1 MRNITTDPRRI
12 TCKLAAALA
21 ALPFLT
27 FGAVVVTTAPESVGN
42 GETAPVE
49 VNVISSAEVAAVRLW
64 FSLSG
69 NSEVSEGYAGNCVDL
84 KAGAVAGQYAGVIPR
99 VPAGT
104 LNWKVR
110 VEYANGTYE
119 DSDEK
124 VTTILSELKR
134 YTRTHDMKGI
144 TGLADA
150 SGDYYDSTYG
160 WRQVGTSND
169 FNADSV
175 ADATDS
181 QRWKA
186 HYVSWAYSKLGTQ
199 QVPKPTGVGRNI
211 GNLDTG
217 SLEVPFLYFWNEL
230 PSVKP
235 FIRTPKLD
243 GGLGI
248 IAYKARNLVGTS
260 TLHVQISQLDS
271 PGDNDADWTNIDNGI
286 TLTRIPTSTNPTLS
300 DYFITNIVNTLD
312 AKYVRIVRTSIN
324 SGGTASQGVV
334 PIDDIVVTPAP
345 PEISLTDGERVP
357 AAPVTGKEIAIQCLV
372 SNVLAQ
378 TPAFNKSVTVYYAFA
393 ASESASVSSWAHT
406 TMTYAGETNG
416 CALFTATLPS
426 QLEAG
431 YYHYYYKCD
440 FDGYFYGSKSLSG
453 FSGKRYLYSNET
465 TAVAPA
471 DAPPHLTIHVPER
484 EYKVS
489 IVSAPSSLSE
499 SHTGTIV
506 ALHTGDQAPTSVKLY
521 FSLINSS
528 FVSSEWNYIEM
539 TPGGNAGEYTTTLP
553 ILPPGTLSWYVEV
566 EYADAEPEPSKLQS
580 TTINPDLDYTRF
592 HDMKGMT
599 GIISA
604 SGSYYD
610 ATYGWQHEGGNATTN
625 PSTNFYANAV
635 AGTTL
640 DSQRWIASGVGWGAT
655 SALANNAPKPNVKG
669 RSIANLYAGYFASH
683 TPILYLKNF
692 ADETCPPFIR
702 TPILV
707 GGAGRVSFNAHS
719 QQAGNSENRIQVQ
732 VCYLD
737 SPAEWHEKATF
748 DYTSAN
754 TDYLNQSV
762 VINDLSVKY
771 VRIVRLGSHVGESLD
786 YGVIGIDDFLVT
798 PASPDVSLAE
808 RFRNPGYPAVGQDI
822 TLQCAVSNLSE
833 ITPAL
838 NISVKAFYALA
849 SSAASAISSSQWR
862 PVTMDLKSSENGVSV
877 FECQVPAQTAAG
889 WLHYYFQCSFDGY
902 CHGSKTPGAADYNG
916 WNSPEYLY
924 LDTATATNAPPTASP
939 PHLDF
944 EVRQYRS
951 RYSAVK
957 LRTDSGDGQPVLT
970 DMILNGDH
978 QWQAS
983 IPVEAG
989 ATVNAYFVGHDLYED
1004 GADGFATYLR
1014 YYGDNDQEYLT
1025 TPSGGTAEPNDAVTN
1040 TLASVAITTDKD
1052 GFLLYNL
1059 DDSDNGATYTVR
1071 KGFYQDFNSWV
1082 VNGDYYVE
1090 SHAGMTIGERTEN
1103 FERWKSSTENTDTPY
1118 DDFLMQEAS
1127 RDAPPNL
1134 ATDFTIGGVGALYDE
1149 TEKGWELSAA
1159 RYSCERI
1166 TNYLAT
1172 VINPISLSAPF
1183 SNTVAQIK
1191 EGGGFQSTL
1200 DENSL
1205 AHGLGTISAVMRSAI
1220 GDNVKAVLDT
1230 NTYSWACSYQN
1241 SDWSTNKALF
1251 IEASFEIPPQE
1262 SPNNHYYV
1270 SVLFDYQNEKN
1281 FYEVRYKRNDTN
1293 SGNAKDNRAR
1303 VEIRRTINGTDAG
1316 LAGWDV
1322 SSDQV
1327 MNGSTVLLKIRHR
1340 RSAAS
1345 QMQTHVGLMIG
1356 THNYWGSYNA
1366 QNSDNTPGVLVNG
1379 GGVAICAYDCA
1390 PKVNYLKVYGGGT
1403 DGKVYDAAK
1412 SSLSEAHDKTF
1423 DPTEWSLGS
1432 ATRPEWYVDSDLALR
1447 RRIPEMTVDL
1457 YVKPADATVQYH
1469 TSDLVDTFT
1478 VNSLTFQNFSY
1489 PVHSPESKMFRFV
1502 VREADGNYIV
1512 LDKVSG
1518 SHWRAANR
1526 SNSEQEGKH
1535 GDVECYK
1542 WTDASTQQTP
1552 WMRADNQMYKWLI
1565 LEGWA
1570 KTNNA
1575 SGTFTAAAF
1584 QKSQAHPDLVQGLVS
1599 PIMTNGIGSVMFNYR
1614 VSGDGVSSGKVVYAI
1629 EYTNPLGSAD
1639 NPDFDG
1645 AVTEAVVTNTLGA
1658 ASGNSGSKTFDINTN
1673 YCENA
1678 VGGKINMRLRIRI
1691 IPEETDPDVIL
1702 WLDEVVVKDYPK
1714 AGDDTWEVYNG
1725 RIADA
1730 EAEPT
1735 VVYGHAGKTL
1745 FLNNSQ
1751 TSGLVP
1757 RTNPFTEKR
1766 PCVQSPKLD
1775 TGIGE
1780 IAFSYRALTSTAQG
1794 RFTVAISDDASLPDE
1809 NWTEIA
1815 TITVSDTSGYVSFDN
1830 MSIHKRDKYFV
1841 RIFSET
1847 NGYGRVCIDNI
1858 LVAEPIDP
1866 TFEINSVT
1874 LVPKQPVLSTTNL
1887 VSVRASVA
1895 NRRLNPRNI
1904 RLFASYHEGSNV
1916 WGVSN
1921 WCDWRTDTAVELF
1934 PDSTGTNYSSAAET
1948 GLPQDV
1954 QNNGVVQYVVW
1965 GFAENSPEGDR
1976 ILENEDCFTPPT
1988 GLPNLNELYTN
1999 SIPGATWSPYYYVM
2013 ESPVGVV
2020 WFNEVWIGRN
2030 NSEEYPNEG
2039 TPYEFIELAGQPG
2052 AKIGG
2057 WRIDVYSGTSPK
2069 LIYSLNI
2076 NPGSKLGNNGIWVI
2090 GDEGTPN
2097 VNQVAVIN
2105 DKTAQPGPGN
2115 GTREMFGGF
2124 PRELVLVRNN
2134 ETIECAVYARNSG
2147 DAVSP
2152 GTFPYGGEQDGI
2164 PSVYISNPAKGTAAE
2179 TGLGYSYALMNQP
2192 FDLGEDYDENQNTAW
2207 TSGFYGTTW
2216 YWTAGMPSP
2225 GEPNWSQRPDGS
2237 GRAYQTLPGG
2247 GVVPASLRLVSK
2259 IIGAAFG
2266 TQNGVVTDIDIDVES
2281 VGSTSIV
2288 YVANSWYKINALVSD
2303 NSEVGAASGATAYTF
2318 SISANSMSGD
2328 VTNYVYFT
2336 EKTAADYA
2344 SNPEGTRWTKAI
2356 LDWFR
2361 ANGWSED
2368 DIAGDDGDG
2377 WTVWDEF
2384 LLNTDPTLHTEVDC
2398 RTSSFAIADDAA
2410 TLGLYLE
2417 RTEGGGTVYRPLN
2430 GAVNIYGV
2438 ADLADLAA
2446 GATKVS
2452 SGGKGLFDGTTG
2464 ETRSFSLDGLGLNFF
2479 IWKIEAE

>member
-42 GETAPVE
+42 GETATVE

-69 NSEVSEGYAGNCVDL
+69 NSEVAEGYAGNCVDL

-110 VEYANGTYE
+110 VEYANGTSE
-119 DSDEK
+119 ESDEHL
-124 VTTILSELKR
+124 TIISNKPLYSR
-134 YTRTHDMKGI
+134 MHDMKGI
-144 TGLADA
+144 TGLSTATD
-150 SGDYYDSTYG
+150 DYYDPVHG
-160 WRQVGTSND
+160 WQQVGGTTSSN
-169 FNADSV
+169 FFANAVVGATADSE
-175 ADATDS
+175 
-181 QRWKA
+181 RWKA
-186 HYVSWAYSKLGTQ
+186 HCVSWAYVATRARA
-199 QVPKPTGVGRNI
+199 VPPPPTSGLSI
-211 GNLDTG
+211 ANLL
-217 SLEVPFLYFWNEL
+217 SNLNLPVPILFFWNAQPEIR
-230 PSVKP
+230 P
-235 FIRTPKLD
+235 FVRTPKLD

-248 IAYKARNLVGTS
+248 FAYTVRNPAALAN
-260 TLHVQISQLDS
+260 TLEVQVSYADN
-271 PGDNDADWTNIDNGI
+271 PGDSDDDWTRLGDVFSMPAQKNDFFRTNVSNNA
-286 TLTRIPTSTNPTLS
+286 RIR
-300 DYFITNIVNTLD
+300 
-312 AKYVRIVRTSIN
+312 YVRIVRTSKNTGNIIN
-324 SGGTASQGVV
+324 GVI
-334 PIDDIVVTPAP
+334 PIDNIIATPAQ
-345 PEISLTDGERVP
+345 PEITLFDGNRSP
-357 AAPVTGKEIAIQCLV
+357 AAPVTGKEISIQCLV

-453 FSGKRYLYSNET
+453 FSGTRYLYGSGT
-465 TAVAPA
+465 TAVAPSA
-471 DAPPHLTIHVPER
+471 APPHLTIHVPER

-489 IVSAPSSLSE
+489 IVSAPSNVDE

-506 ALHTGDQAPTSVKLY
+506 AMHTGDQAPTSVKLY
-521 FSLINSS
+521 FSLVNSS

-539 TPGGNAGEYTTTLP
+539 TPGGNAGEYIATLP

-566 EYADAEPEPSKLQS
+566 EYADAESEPSKLQN
-580 TTINPDLDYTRF
+580 TTIHPDFDYTRF
-592 HDMKGMT
+592 HDMKGTT
-599 GIISA
+599 GLISDTTA
-604 SGSYYD
+604 SYYD
-610 ATYGWQHEGGNATTN
+610 NDYGWQHEGGNAAN
-625 PSTNFYANAV
+625 NRSTNFFANAV

-640 DSQRWIASGVGWGAT
+640 DSQRWIASGVGWGVRN
-655 SALANNAPKPNVKG
+655 SKANNAPQLEKLT
-669 RSIANLYAGYFASH
+669 IQELYNNTVLSV
-683 TPILYLKNF
+683 PILYFKNLPN
-692 ADETCPPFIR
+692 EEHPPFIR
-702 TPILV
+702 TPLLT
-707 GGAGRVSFNAHS
+707 GGAGRVSFNAHN
-719 QQAGNSENRIQVQ
+719 QYGTENQVKVQ
-732 VCYLD
+732 VCYTD
-737 SPAEWHEKATF
+737 TPNNEECWIDREIFIF
-748 DYTSAN
+748 DTAKK
-754 TDYLNQSV
+754 DFLNQSV

-771 VRIVRLGSHVGESLD
+771 VRIVRSNYVSGESLD

-849 SSAASAISSSQWR
+849 NSAASAISSSQWR

-924 LDTATATNAPPTASP
+924 LDTTTATNAPPTASP

-1025 TPSGGTAEPNDAVTN
+1025 TPSGGTAETKDAITN

-1149 TEKGWELSAA
+1149 TWKGWELSAA
-1159 RYSCERI
+1159 RYSWERI
-1166 TNYLAT
+1166 TNYTAA
-1172 VINPISLSAPF
+1172 VINPVTKSPPY
-1183 SNTVAQIK
+1183 SNNVAQIK
-1191 EGGGFQSTL
+1191 QGGGFQSTL

-1241 SDWSTNKALF
+1241 SDWTTNKALF

-1345 QMQTHVGLMIG
+1345 QMQTHVGLMVG

-1366 QNSDNTPGVLVNG
+1366 QNSDNSPGVLVNG

-1403 DGKVYDAAK
+1403 EGKVYDAAK
-1412 SSLSEAHDKTF
+1412 SSLAEAHDKTF
-1423 DPTEWSLGS
+1423 DPAEWSLGS

-1866 TFEINSVT
+1866 TFEINSVKLT
-1874 LVPKQPVLSTTNL
+1874 PNQPVLSTTNL
-1887 VSVRASVA
+1887 VTIKASVA

-1904 RLFASYHEGSNV
+1904 RLFASYNEGSNV

-1976 ILENEDCFTPPT
+1976 ILEKEDCFTPPT
-1988 GLPNLNELYTN
+1988 GLPNLNELFTN
-1999 SIPGATWSPYYYVM
+1999 SIPGATWSPYYFVM

-2030 NSEEYPNEG
+2030 NNEEYPNEG

-2147 DAVSP
+2147 GAVSP

-2192 FDLGEDYDENQNTAW
+2192 FDLGEDYDETQNTAW

-2361 ANGWSED
+2361 ANGWSEG
-2368 DIAGDDGDG
+2368 DIAADDGDG

-2384 LLNTDPTLHTEVDC
+2384 LLNTNPTLHTEVDC

-2452 SGGKGLFDGTTG
+2452 SGGKGLFNGTTD

-2479 IWKIEAE
+2479 IWKIETE